1 MKTYNFNINNA
12 DYKVTINNCILDIY
26 DSKGC
31 KVSDSIAIADIYVDD
46 EKFIKALVDCVLGA
60 AAKKAESQKLI
71 DDAMKKLG
79 LVAY

>member
-26 DSKGC
+26 DCKGC
-31 KVSDSIAIADIYVDD
+31 KVSDSITIADIYVDN
-46 EKFIKALVDCVLGA
+46 EKFIKALVDCMLGA
-60 AAKKAESQKLI
+60 IAKKAESQRLI

-79 LVAY
+79 IEAY